1 MKLPYKLLFLFSS
14 ATFLLGSPAYAEDKK
29 VKMELADM
37 IEAVVKET
45 GLSINISDT
54 DYLSVNINQVNG
66 RSVCSTEAKDDVM
79 KLQDAFNRNSN
90 IYKNIGPYLVSFTYE
105 DGTRK
110 FGDIEKLRKQ
120 GKLPSC
126 TNIMVS
132 VH

>member
-1 MKLPYKLLFLFSS
+1 MKLSYELLFLLSS
-14 ATFLLGSPAYAEDKK
+14 ATLLLGSPAYAEDKK

-37 IEAVVKET
+37 IEAAVRES

-54 DYLSVNINQVNG
+54 NYLSVNINEVNG
-66 RSVCSTEAKDDVM
+66 RSVCSKEAKDDVV
-79 KLQDAFNRNSN
+79 KLQEAFNRNPN

-105 DGTRK
+105 DGSRK
-110 FGDIEKLRKQ
+110 IGDIAKLRKQ

-126 TNIMVS
+126 TDIMVS